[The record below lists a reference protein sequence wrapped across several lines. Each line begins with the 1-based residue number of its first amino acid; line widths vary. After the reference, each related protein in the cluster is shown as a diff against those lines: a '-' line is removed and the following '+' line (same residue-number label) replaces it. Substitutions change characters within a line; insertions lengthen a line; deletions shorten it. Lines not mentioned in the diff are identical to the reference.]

1 MTDKGTKALT
11 AANIRISSLVWKLHK
26 EMERAKEQYISFNEV
41 EAVSKLATDS
51 FRLFLEYGVRYNN
64 LLFLNHNTIIF
75 IFFPTLMATC

>member
-64 LLFLNHNTIIF
+64 LLFFYFNSIF
-75 IFFPTLMATC
+75 SIFFLI